1 MIKKK
6 MVAIMLCFGM
16 LFSTSVTAL
25 AAETEIGATDD
36 YVEVERDETFVN
48 AQYSLGSVNTGDLLS
63 PIESVDEQLS
73 GLSED
78 QIEIAVKKLNDEGDD
93 SDITP
98 YATTWNY
105 LSGFTI
111 YKQAKSY
118 YCVVASCKA
127 AMQYL
132 TGSSDSQSTIASALG
147 TTTSGTPFG
156 NAKTYLNNHQT
167 ANTYIS
173 KGASTAQSTM
183 ESNFYSAINTYNA
196 PPLISVKLSTTNGWA
211 YNTSGHTMCISGARS
226 DKAYFRIADP
236 YIQWVDSNAS
246 MFYSKSASSIHTAIA
261 DRGNGYIY

>member
-1 MIKKK
+1 MNKKK
-6 MVAIMLCFGM
+6 IVALVLCLGM
-16 LFSTSVTAL
+16 LFSASVTSM
-25 AAETEIGATDD
+25 AAEVEIGETDT
-36 YVEVERDETFVN
+36 YIEVEADEVSVN

-63 PIESVDEQLS
+63 PVESVEEQLS

-78 QIEIAVKKLNDEGDD
+78 QIEIAVKKLNDEGED
-93 SDITP
+93 SGIVP

-111 YKQAKSY
+111 YKQAESY

-147 TTTSGTPFG
+147 TTTSGTPFSK
-156 NAKTYLNNHQT
+156 AKTYLNDNQK

-173 KGASTAQSTM
+173 KDASTTQSTM
-183 ESNFYSAINTYNA
+183 ESNFYNAINTYNA
-196 PPLISVKLSTTNGWA
+196 PPLISVKLSTKNGWA
-211 YNTSGHTMCISGARS
+211 YDTSGHTMCISGARS

-236 YIQWVDSNAS
+236 YIQWVDSNQS
-246 MFYSKSASSIHTAIA
+246 MFYSKSSSSIHTAIS

>member
-16 LFSTSVTAL
+16 LFSTSVTAF
-25 AAETEIGATDD
+25 AAETEIGETDT
-36 YVEVERDETFVN
+36 YIEVERDETSAN
-48 AQYSLGSVNTGDLLS
+48 AQYSFGSVNTGDILS
-63 PIESVDEQLS
+63 PAETVEEQLS

-78 QIEIAVKKLNDEGDD
+78 QIEIAVEKLNDDAEG

-98 YATTWNY
+98 YATTWNH

-111 YKQAKSY
+111 YKQSESY

-132 TGSSDSQSTIASALG
+132 TGDSDSQSTIASALG
-147 TTTSGTPFG
+147 TTTSGTPFS
-156 NAKTYLNNHQT
+156 NAKTYLNDHQT
-167 ANTYIS
+167 ANTYVS
-173 KGASTAQSTM
+173 RAATTEQSTM
-183 ESNFYSAINTYNA
+183 ESNFYSAINTYDA

-236 YIQWVDSNAS
+236 YIQWVDSDAS
-246 MFYSKSASSIHTAIA
+246 MFYSKSSSSIHTAIS